1 MEQVNGNHHLTMSV
15 GPAQEDYD
23 FHTRALGMRSIKK
36 TVLFDGQAPIYHLY
50 YGNADGTA
58 SSVLTTFP
66 FRQAGVM
73 GRRGTNQV
81 KVINL
86 AVPEGSLP
94 FWEGRLADHG
104 IVAERSSLL
113 GTERLASPTR
123 AASPTRWW
131 RWRATPGPA
140 TRAAGSARTPRSTAA
155 TA

>member
-23 FHTRALGMRSIKK
+23 FHTRTLGMRSIKK

-66 FRQAGVM
+66 FRQAGRH
-73 GRRGTNQV
+73 GSRGTNQV

-86 AVPEGSLP
+86 AVPKT
-94 FWEGRLADHG
+94 
-104 IVAERSSLL
+104 RSTS
-113 GTERLASPTR
+113 G
-123 AASPTRWW
+123 
-131 RWRATPGPA
+131 
-140 TRAAGSARTPRSTAA
+140 RAAGRSRHRGRALVAARHGG
-155 TA
+155 